1 MGFKHLFSRVI
12 RKLKSGERTKTDSTA
27 TIYADAIDVPLPI
40 STAPEI
46 SEPEIHLD
54 VSPPVIVG
62 PDPTSM
68 QVVLWQ
74 PPVFPALPF
83 VSTPRIVSSQ
93 GHVLVPPLV
102 HTAAALA
109 LGCPPTIAVQP
120 LVGLYSLLRYSNRLE
135 HDLMLQILQQ
145 SARVTTTVRSM
156 EVGGPAPD
164 EESSSPTP
172 EIRYLVADLTLAHLA
187 PMQKVPPGAYG
198 PRRLPPPKASVNPQA
213 CPRSDGEGPL
223 HGPEI
228 RYLATDPALVA
239 FASGQAVPGGT
250 CEAHQAIGPA
260 VGMPSLA
267 WSSKKTAGTSEI
279 STPNLPCPD
288 LGAPPKKVPRY
299 PPGLGYPEDDVG
311 TAEMAR
317 VPTSIL
323 QPTLPCRPN
332 LLNAEL
338 VPTEYLAS
346 AAAVH
351 STGFEPEVV
360 QTQDGTS
367 SDAGKARFEKY
378 MVQTNVVR
386 MKAGMYRYK
395 FTRPVGSGANGTVWF
410 GEGTRD
416 DGPAMDVAAKVINRQ
431 AFFSTFVSD
440 KDLAQISTAKGKK
453 YLDEKA
459 VYAGNCVHNEFDAW
473 LAATY
478 ECHPFLTPLI
488 DCFSDDKNIYFIMRY
503 YPENL
508 RQRASNKA
516 CSLQLWQIRLIA
528 AEMALGLEKLHDIRI
543 MHNDLKLENILVTPN
558 GHVTVCDF
566 GHATTFSPDVTED
579 EWNGKT
585 MSGKAGTDGYLAPEQ
600 FVGDSTH
607 NYKADIYAFGLI
619 ILDLF
624 MPSGSPWYEYVPGLD
639 LGDDDDVERSLF
651 EHGQPDPRQASVM
664 DRVYDHLAKDL
675 LKQILHPNPAK
686 RPGWNEIKKHPF
698 FTNYLDWARVLAREY
713 DPCYRA
719 CSRRQKAKPIVRPS
733 CWVRQRRRTR
743 AANAIHTLLQR
754 SPDADSIG
762 TLNIQA
768 PRGLGWI
775 DKRHGVACRIG
786 GDRCVCDFPLT

>member
-1 MGFKHLFSRVI
+1 MGFKRLFSRVI
-12 RKLKSGERTKTDSTA
+12 RKLKNAECTKVDST
-27 TIYADAIDVPLPI
+27 TTSYADATDMPQPI
-40 STAPEI
+40 FTALETSDPA
-46 SEPEIHLD
+46 IHLD
-54 VSPPVIVG
+54 ITPPVIVG

-68 QVVLWQ
+68 QVILWQ
-74 PPVFPALPF
+74 PPVFPVPPF
-83 VSTPRIVSSQ
+83 VSTPRIVSS
-93 GHVLVPPLV
+93 HRRLPLV

-109 LGCPPTIAVQP
+109 LGCPPTVAAQP
-120 LVGLYSLLRYSNRLE
+120 LIGLYSLLRYSNRLE
-135 HDLMLQILQQ
+135 HDLMLQMLQQ
-145 SARVTTTVRSM
+145 AARVTTTVCSM
-156 EVGGPAPD
+156 EVGGPTPD
-164 EESSSPTP
+164 EESSSSTP

-198 PRRLPPPKASVNPQA
+198 PRHQLPPPKVSVNPQV
-213 CPRSDGEGPL
+213 CPRSGEGSL
-223 HGPEI
+223 RCPET
-228 RYLATDPALVA
+228 RFLAA
-239 FASGQAVPGGT
+239 FASRQAVLGGT
-250 CEAHQAIGPA
+250 FEAHQAIGPA

-267 WSSKKTAGTSEI
+267 WSSKKTAGTLEI
-279 STPNLPCPD
+279 STPKFPSPD
-288 LGAPPKKVPRY
+288 LGALSKKVPRY

-311 TAEMAR
+311 TAEVAH

-346 AAAVH
+346 ATAVH
-351 STGFEPEVV
+351 SADLRQEVA
-360 QTQDGTS
+360 QTQDGAS
-367 SDAGKARFEKY
+367 PDAGKARFEKY
-378 MVQTNVVR
+378 MVQTSVVR

-395 FTRPVGSGANGTVWF
+395 FTRPIGSGANGTVWF

-440 KDLAQISTAKGKK
+440 KDLAQMSSAKGKRC
-453 YLDEKA
+453 LDEKA
-459 VYAGNCVHNEFDAW
+459 VYAGNCIHSEFDAW

-508 RQRASNKA
+508 RLRASNKA
-516 CSLQLWQIRLIA
+516 CSFQLWQIRLIA
-528 AEMALGLEKLHDIRI
+528 AEMALGLERLHDVRI
-543 MHNDLKLENILVTPN
+543 MHNDLKPENILVTPN

-579 EWNGKT
+579 QWNGKT

-600 FVGDSTH
+600 FAGDSTH

-639 LGDDDDVERSLF
+639 LADDDDIEKSLF

-664 DRVYDHLAKDL
+664 GKVYDHLAKDL
-675 LKQILHPNPAK
+675 LMQILHPNPAR
-686 RPGWNEIKKHPF
+686 RPAWNEIKKHPF
-698 FTNYLDWARVLAREY
+698 FTNYLDWARVLARDY

-719 CSRRQKAKPIVRPS
+719 CSRRQKVKPIIRPS
-733 CWVRQRRRTR
+733 CWIRQRRHTR

-754 SPDADSIG
+754 NPDKDSIG

-775 DKRHGVACRIG
+775 DKRHGVACSIG
-786 GDRCVCDFPLT
+786 RDRCVCDFPLM

>member
-27 TIYADAIDVPLPI
+27 TIYTDAIDVPLPI

-62 PDPTSM
+62 PDPTSR

-120 LVGLYSLLRYSNRLE
+120 L
-135 HDLMLQILQQ
+135 Q
-145 SARVTTTVRSM
+145 SARVATTVRSM

-198 PRRLPPPKASVNPQA
+198 PRRLPPPKASVH
-213 CPRSDGEGPL
+213 SS
-223 HGPEI
+223 GPEI
-228 RYLATDPALVA
+228 RYLAADPALVA

-267 WSSKKTAGTSEI
+267 WSTLPISLALTLVRLPRRSPAILLVSVTRKMTS
-279 STPNLPCPD
+279 
-288 LGAPPKKVPRY
+288 AQPKWHAY
-299 PPGLGYPEDDVG
+299 
-311 TAEMAR
+311 
-317 VPTSIL
+317 PTSIL

-360 QTQDGTS
+360 QTQDGAS

-416 DGPAMDVAAKVINRQ
+416 DGPAMDVAAKVINRP
-431 AFFSTFVSD
+431 S
-440 KDLAQISTAKGKK
+440 DLAQISTAKGKK

-543 MHNDLKLENILVTPN
+543 MHNDLKLENIL
-558 GHVTVCDF
+558 
-566 GHATTFSPDVTED
+566 D

-585 MSGKAGTDGYLAPEQ
+585 MSGKAGTDGS
-600 FVGDSTH
+600 VGDSTH

-675 LKQILHPNPAK
+675 LKKILHPNPAK

-786 GDRCVCDFPLT
+786 GDRCVCDFPLM